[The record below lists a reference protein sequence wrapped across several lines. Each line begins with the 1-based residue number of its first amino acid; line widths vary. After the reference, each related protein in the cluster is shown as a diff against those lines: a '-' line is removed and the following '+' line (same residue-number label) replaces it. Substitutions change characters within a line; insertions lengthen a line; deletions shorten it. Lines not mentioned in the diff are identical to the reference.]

1 MADGIPVLGKCN
13 GSTSSSSPRKGGLNI
28 HPQHM
33 SGSALPRQGVT
44 LERAAPGEKRRAEGL
59 RGFRPDGLA

>member
-1 MADGIPVLGKCN
+1 MADGMPLLGNCN
-13 GSTSSSSPRKGGLNI
+13 GSTSLSDQPKGVLTI
-28 HPQHM
+28 PPQHR
-33 SGSALPRQGVT
+33 SVSALPRQGVT